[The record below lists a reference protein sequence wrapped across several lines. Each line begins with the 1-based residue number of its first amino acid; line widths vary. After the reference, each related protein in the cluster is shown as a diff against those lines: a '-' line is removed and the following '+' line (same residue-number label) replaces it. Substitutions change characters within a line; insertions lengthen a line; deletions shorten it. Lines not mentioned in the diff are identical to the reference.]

1 MDQKLRHFYLE
12 AQIKNAPPGQL
23 LIMLYDGLIDHAERA
38 DAEMSSP
45 GKPNDP
51 SAAARAISCCIN
63 IMTELTSSLRPNVD
77 PVLCNTLRNLYL
89 FFTKEFSEAFDKRE
103 PKRIRAILPLI
114 RELRN
119 AWSEAYRRSGQAQA
133 LVA

>member
-1 MDQKLRHFYLE
+1 MDQKLRNFYLE
-12 AQIKNAPPGQL
+12 AQVRNAPPGQL

-38 DAEMSSP
+38 DAAMSP
-45 GKPNDP
+45 TEHPIDP
-51 SAAARAISCCIN
+51 SAASRAVSCCIN
-63 IMTELTSSLRPNVD
+63 IMTELNSSLRPSVD
-77 PVLCNTLRNLYL
+77 PVLCATLRHLYL

-114 RELRN
+114 RDLRN
-119 AWSEAYRRSGQAQA
+119 AWSEAYRRAGQAQA